1 MEAKNT
7 DLMSETVK
15 KYLAGEISYKEG
27 MKIIYPIY
35 KESVEELERRLA
47 NGEKIKLE
55 IPSRETERVRRK
67 ND

>member
-35 KESVEELERRLA
+35 KESFEELERRLA
-47 NGEKIKLE
+47 NGEKINFDHNHQN
-55 IPSRETERVRRK
+55 I
-67 ND
+67 